1 MIHIQLACRKAG
13 SVAWAFIP
21 LELLVTDRQTGAIAH
36 RTPTTATTRGGREAK
51 RGSELLA
58 PAADCAAPGSKKNKA
73 NPVRR

>member
-21 LELLVTDRQTGAIAH
+21 LELLVKDRH
-36 RTPTTATTRGGREAK
+36 TTATTRGGREAK

>member
-21 LELLVTDRQTGAIAH
+21 LELLVTDRQVPSPIG
-36 RTPTTATTRGGREAK
+36 PPPPGVEGEAK

>member
-21 LELLVTDRQTGAIAH
+21 LELLVTDRQVPSPIGH
-36 RTPTTATTRGGREAK
+36 PPPQGPL
-51 RGSELLA
+51 ELLA

-73 NPVRR
+73 NPVRRQA